1 MKLVFATGNQNK
13 LKEVKAML
21 PKGITLLSLKDI
33 DSEDDIPETGATVA
47 ENASIKARYVSDKFG
62 MDCFAD
68 DTGLEVEALGG
79 RPGVYSAR
87 YAGPACDPADNILKL
102 LTELK
107 GETNRKARFITVIA
121 LRLGEKEYLLEG
133 IVNGRITESVSGTGG
148 FGYDPV
154 FVPDGYTQTFAE
166 MTSEEKNN
174 ISHRGIAVKELVAF
188 LSKIN
193 SEF

>member
-1 MKLVFATGNQNK
+1 M
-13 LKEVKAML
+13 
-21 PKGITLLSLKDI
+21 
-33 DSEDDIPETGATVA
+33 
-47 ENASIKARYVSDKFG
+47 
-62 MDCFAD
+62 
-68 DTGLEVEALGG
+68 
-79 RPGVYSAR
+79 
-87 YAGPACDPADNILKL
+87 
-102 LTELK
+102 
-107 GETNRKARFITVIA
+107 
-121 LRLGEKEYLLEG
+121 GEKEYLLEG

>member
-121 LRLGEKEYLLEG
+121 LRLGEKEYLFEG

>member
-188 LSKIN
+188 LSNIN

>member
-68 DTGLEVEALGG
+68 DTEIG
-79 RPGVYSAR
+79 RASCRERV
-87 YAGPACDPADNILKL
+87 
-102 LTELK
+102 
-107 GETNRKARFITVIA
+107 
-121 LRLGEKEYLLEG
+121 
-133 IVNGRITESVSGTGG
+133 
-148 FGYDPV
+148 
-154 FVPDGYTQTFAE
+154 
-166 MTSEEKNN
+166 
-174 ISHRGIAVKELVAF
+174 
-188 LSKIN
+188 
-193 SEF
+193 

>member
-107 GETNRKARFITVIA
+107 GETNRRARFITVIA
-121 LRLGEKEYLLEG
+121 LRLGEKEYLFEG
-133 IVNGRITESVSGTGG
+133 IVNGRITESGSGTGG